1 MEPGDSLLNVF
12 MQSHNLFN
20 LTKSSTCFKGSG
32 SCIDLIVTN
41 QKFCFKNSSTF
52 ETSLRYHHH
61 LIYAMLKTTFKN
73 EDSKR
78 VIYRDYKNF
87 YREYFQNDLKNGL
100 SKCSKNYES
109 FQNVFAT
116 TVLDRHVPRKTKI
129 LHRNRKPQV
138 DKNLCET
145 VIKHSKSKTN
155 RTKRPKD
162 NLDHKKQQN
171 FVVKL
176 NKERRIEYFKNLK
189 TSKNSKSSWNQCK
202 TYFSNKHAHGV
213 SKTILIEKENV
224 ILNSNEVV

>member
-1 MEPGDSLLNVF
+1 M
-12 MQSHNLFN
+12 
-20 LTKSSTCFKGSG
+20 
-32 SCIDLIVTN
+32 
-41 QKFCFKNSSTF
+41 
-52 ETSLRYHHH
+52 
-61 LIYAMLKTTFKN
+61 
-73 EDSKR
+73 
-78 VIYRDYKNF
+78 
-87 YREYFQNDLKNGL
+87 
-100 SKCSKNYES
+100 
-109 FQNVFAT
+109 
-116 TVLDRHVPRKTKI
+116 
-129 LHRNRKPQV
+129 

-189 TSKNSKSSWNQCK
+189 TSKNSKSFWNQCK

-213 SKTILIEKENV
+213 PKTILIEKENV